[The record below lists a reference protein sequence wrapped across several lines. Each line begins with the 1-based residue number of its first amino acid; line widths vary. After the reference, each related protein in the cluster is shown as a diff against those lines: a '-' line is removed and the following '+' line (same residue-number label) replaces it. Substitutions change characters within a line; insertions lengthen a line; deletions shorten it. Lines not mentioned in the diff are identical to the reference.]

1 MAAKPDDIDNNNKY
15 LSVPKKIVTRITNM
29 KTKLIAKKY
38 QNVDAALEKA
48 LEEKKQEEKEQE
60 DYQTNN
66 RNVSGTLDNMC
77 IDKNDLD
84 NRCVRPPTGPTGPT
98 ALGGP

>member
-15 LSVPKKIVTRITNM
+15 LIVPPNIVTRITNM
-29 KTKLIAKKY
+29 KNIME
-38 QNVDAALEKA
+38 EKA
-48 LEEKKQEEKEQE
+48 QDVKEAQEKAQEEKEAQEKEQE
-60 DYQTNN
+60 DFQNNN
-66 RNVSGTLDNMC
+66 RNVSGTPDNMC

-84 NRCVRPPTGPTGPT
+84 NRCVRPPTGPT